1 MKRNGMISLIGIA
14 LLALIFLNGCAAQA
28 AEPDMIAAVTETGQP
43 VPEAAVE
50 QPSAEQPVPTQP
62 AAGKLTADEAK
73 AIALNHAGLTEDQ
86 VTGLRT
92 EYDVDDGIPEYEV
105 EFRQGKTEYDY
116 EIHAETGEIRSWDKD
131 LDD

>member
-14 LLALIFLNGCAAQA
+14 LLALILLNGCAASA
-28 AEPDMIAAVTETGQP
+28 AEQLPEVIISQP
-43 VPEAAVE
+43 QV
-50 QPSAEQPVPTQP
+50 AES
-62 AAGKLTADEAK
+62 AAGQLTADEAK
-73 AIALNHAGLTEDQ
+73 AIALNHAGLTENQ
-86 VTGLRT
+86 VTGLRA

>member
-28 AEPDMIAAVTETGQP
+28 AEPEMIVAVTETGQS
-43 VPEAAVE
+43 VPEVAVE
-50 QPSAEQPVPTQP
+50 QPSAEQSVPTQP

-73 AIALNHAGLTEDQ
+73 DIALNHAGLTEDQ

-105 EFRQGKTEYDY
+105 EFRRGKTEYDY